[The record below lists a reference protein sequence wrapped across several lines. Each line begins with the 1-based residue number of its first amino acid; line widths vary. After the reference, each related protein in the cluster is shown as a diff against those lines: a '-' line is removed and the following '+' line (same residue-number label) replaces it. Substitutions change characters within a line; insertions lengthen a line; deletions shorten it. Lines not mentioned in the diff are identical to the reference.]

1 MSTDFCATAGGN
13 TGKILCDKKRGVP
26 KKIAIGSKTFSSSE
40 YADAATLMAAILASF
55 SLGNGDANKLFPF
68 PEILEI
74 AVTTE
79 GNTTGSL
86 ALGPIRRLKKGRPGY
101 TFSCEIGH
109 YQFQKLLAWDNSIV
123 PVYTFDDK
131 NSWWA
136 YRAAAAAN
144 TPNTNPLKGEMALL
158 TIQGNGFEDGANAA
172 TGVCTF
178 DLSFISVD
186 DFEKRSVYM
195 SLPDLSTGDLEG
207 LKDVMLSE
215 PQAHT
220 SNVHK
225 IKMTIPVPKVGGDI
239 NIYDDYGTAIAALT
253 HTAFTGATFTTALTI
268 TSMAVDST
276 LKCLTA
282 TYDTTLYTALPSGAK
297 IKHVPPTVAA
307 LVAASVTGIEIGTI
321 IMTK

>member
-1 MSTDFCATAGGN
+1 MSTDFCSTSGGN
-13 TGKILCDKKRGVP
+13 TGPVKCDKKRGVP
-26 KKIAIGSKTFSSSE
+26 KKIVIGSKTFSSSE
-40 YADAATLMAAILASF
+40 YADAATLQAAILAAINLS
-55 SLGNGDANKLFPF
+55 NGDANKLFPF

-86 ALGPIRRLKKGRPGY
+86 ALGPIRRLRKGRPGY

-109 YQFQKLLAWDNSIV
+109 YQFQQLLAWDNTTV

-144 TPNTNPLKGEMALL
+144 TPNTNPLKGEMFLL

-178 DLSFISVD
+178 DLSAISVD
-186 DFEKRSVYM
+186 DFEKRSVYA
-195 SLPDLSTGDLEG
+195 SIPDLSAGDLEG

-215 PQAHT
+215 PQAHA
-220 SNVHK
+220 SNVYK
-225 IKMTIPVPKVGGDI
+225 IMMTIPVPKVGGDM
-239 NIYDDYGTAIAALT
+239 NIYDDYGAAIAALT
-253 HTAFTGATFTTALTI
+253 FTAGTGTNYATPLTI
-268 TSMAVDST
+268 TSVAVDAT
-276 LKCLTA
+276 LKALTVTFDSTA
-282 TYDTTLYTALPSGAK
+282 YTALASGAK
-297 IKHVPPTVAA
+297 IKLTPPNVAA
-307 LVAASVTGIEIGTI
+307 LVAASITGIEIGTI
-321 IMTK
+321 ILTK